1 MSNEEPL
8 KKRRLVARA
17 AVETVQ
23 DLAKGYTGHPNWEY
37 PVRWYQFWRY
47 HRYLTSNYREC
58 RLQDR
63 LTEDRIQYYMKQELA
78 VIFRPEGG
86 DDISKID
93 DPEEKS

>member
-1 MSNEEPL
+1 MSNEGPL

-23 DLAKGYTGHPNWEY
+23 DLAKEYTGHPNWER
-37 PVRWYQFWRY
+37 PVRWYQLWRY
-47 HRYLTSNYREC
+47 HRYLTSNYRGC

-63 LTEDRIQYYMKQELA
+63 LTEDRIKYYMKQELEA
-78 VIFRPEGG
+78 IFRPKGG

-93 DPEEKS
+93 GPKEKS